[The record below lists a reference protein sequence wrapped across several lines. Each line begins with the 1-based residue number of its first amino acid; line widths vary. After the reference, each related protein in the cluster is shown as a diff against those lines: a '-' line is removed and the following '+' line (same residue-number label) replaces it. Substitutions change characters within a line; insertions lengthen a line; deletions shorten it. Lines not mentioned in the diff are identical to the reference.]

1 VKVIVI
7 GAGRVGSQVA
17 TALDLEGHDIV
28 VVDKDPTVFNRLGKA
43 FKGRTI
49 TGHGY
54 DRDVLTDAGIERADA
69 LVAVTS
75 GDNHN
80 IVAALMAKNVFRV
93 PKVVARIY
101 DPERARIYAHLGIP
115 TIASTAWS
123 AERVKDMIVHG
134 DLNHVMELGNGEV
147 DLLEVSVPEGLVG
160 KSVRD
165 VTVPGEILVSAL
177 VRQGRGLI
185 HGSGTV
191 FERGDVMYVMVLSS
205 AQSTFK
211 RMLGLD

>member
-1 VKVIVI
+1 MKVIVI

-28 VVDKDPTVFNRLGKA
+28 VVDRDPTVFRRLGKG

-54 DRDVLTDAGIERADA
+54 DRDVLIDAGIERADA

-123 AERVKDMIVHG
+123 AQRVRDMIAHAQ
-134 DLNHVMELGNGEV
+134 LEHRIELGNGEV
-147 DLLEVSVPEGLVG
+147 GLLEVVVPAALVG
-160 KSVRD
+160 KSVAD
-165 VTVPGEILVSAL
+165 ITVPGEILVSAI
-177 VRQGRGLI
+177 VRQGRAFI
-185 HGSGTV
+185 HGSGTI
-191 FERGDVMYVMVLSS
+191 FERDDVMFVMVLSS
-205 AQSTFK
+205 AEATFT
-211 RMLGLD
+211 RMLGLE

>member
-1 VKVIVI
+1 MKVIVI

-28 VVDKDPTVFNRLGKA
+28 VVDRDPTVFRRLGKG

-54 DRDVLTDAGIERADA
+54 DRDVLIDAGIERADA

-123 AERVKDMIVHG
+123 AQRVRDMIAHTQ
-134 DLNHVMELGNGEV
+134 LEHRIELGNGEV
-147 DLLEVSVPEGLVG
+147 GLLEVVVPAALVG
-160 KSVRD
+160 KSVAEI
-165 VTVPGEILVSAL
+165 TVPGEILVSAV
-177 VRQGRGLI
+177 VRQGRAFI

-191 FERGDVMYVMVLSS
+191 FEPGDVMFVMVLSS
-205 AQSTFK
+205 AEATFT
-211 RMLGLD
+211 RMLGLE

>member
-1 VKVIVI
+1 M
-7 GAGRVGSQVA
+7 GSQVA
-17 TALDLEGHDIV
+17 TALDMEGHDIV
-28 VVDKDPTVFNRLGKA
+28 VVDRDPAGFKRLGKA
-43 FKGRTI
+43 FKGRRI
-49 TGHGY
+49 AGHGY

-115 TIASTAWS
+115 TIASTAWA

-134 DLNHVMELGNGEV
+134 DLHHTMELGNGEV
-147 DLLEVSVPEGLVG
+147 ALLEIRVPQELIG

-165 VTVPGEILVSAL
+165 ITVPGEILVSAM
-177 VRQGRGLI
+177 VRQGRAFV

-191 FERGDVMYVMVLSS
+191 FESGDVMYAMVLAS
-205 AQSTFK
+205 AQSKFR
-211 RMLGLD
+211 RMLGLE